1 MNDPFELRGAL
12 VGHPRLQEAL
22 LKQLSTFGVL
32 CFSRT
37 WTNTLLWSH
46 YADKHKGICLGFEL
60 PPSVP
65 AYKPDYVSEPEAFD
79 AALEGVIAGEDI
91 ATFERLVKKILL
103 LKYREW
109 SYEDEIRLMTSLD
122 KRDGP
127 YAFKSFGEEQLT
139 LCEVMLGLRCPRS
152 VDDVFAAVTDY
163 ADLPRIYKA
172 ELCSEHFEITRS
184 EIGRH

>member
-1 MNDPFELRGAL
+1 
-12 VGHPRLQEAL
+12 
-22 LKQLSTFGVL
+22 
-32 CFSRT
+32 
-37 WTNTLLWSH
+37 
-46 YADKHKGICLGFEL
+46 L

-65 AYKPDYVSEPEAFD
+65 AYEPDYVSEPEAFD
-79 AALEGVIAGEDI
+79 AALGGVIAGEEI
-91 ATFERLVKKILL
+91 ATFERLVKKMLL
-103 LKYREW
+103 LKYQEW
-109 SYEDEIRLMTSLD
+109 SYEDEVRLMTSLD

-152 VDDVFAAVTDY
+152 VDDVLAAVTDY

-172 ELCSEHFEITRS
+172 DLSSDHFEITRS